1 MTKEALRI
9 EKLSEQAVM
18 DAKAISHEG
27 VSVRSAEVVRY
38 TWHGKWEMAAL
49 EWGALSLTCLTINRA
64 LALLDAAIAVKLGVA
79 RMAPPPQ
86 TLYPQAPRRVA

>member
-1 MTKEALRI
+1 MSKEALRI

-18 DAKAISHEG
+18 DAKALSHDG
-27 VSVRSAEVVRY
+27 VSVRSAEAVRS
-38 TWHGKWEMAAL
+38 TWHGKWEMAEL

-64 LALLDAAIAVKLGVA
+64 IALLDAAIAQKLGVT

-86 TLYPQAPRRVA
+86 TLYPLTPRRVA